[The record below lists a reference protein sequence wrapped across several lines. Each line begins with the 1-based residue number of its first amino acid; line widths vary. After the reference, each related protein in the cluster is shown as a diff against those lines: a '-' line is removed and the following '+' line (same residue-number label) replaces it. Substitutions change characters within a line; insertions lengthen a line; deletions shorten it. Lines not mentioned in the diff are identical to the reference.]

1 MEDIELPDTHELQE
15 LKEKKFSRRI
25 ALVTACYA
33 VALAITSLGGNQAAK
48 EMILAQQQASDQ
60 WAFYQSKVLRE
71 HLYRLQETQARAILT
86 ERGATMNAP
95 AAEMYRSLVSKA
107 VEAANRYEH
116 EKKEIEDKAKEL
128 EHERDKFRVKDPYF
142 ERAEALLQIAIVMA
156 SISILANSLP
166 VFFVSLG
173 AAACGIMLSA
183 NGFFMVFKIPFLI

>member
-1 MEDIELPDTHELQE
+1 
-15 LKEKKFSRRI
+15 
-25 ALVTACYA
+25 
-33 VALAITSLGGNQAAK
+33 
-48 EMILAQQQASDQ
+48 
-60 WAFYQSKVLRE
+60 VLRG
-71 HLYRLQETQARAILT
+71 HLYRLQETQASAILT

-107 VEAANRYEH
+107 VEAANRYER

-128 EHERDKFRVKDPYF
+128 EHERDEFRAKDPYF
-142 ERAEALLQIAIVMA
+142 ERAAALLQIAIVMA

-173 AAACGIMLSA
+173 AAACGIILSA